1 MDSGN
6 VKKKIQK
13 NTEKKTIQKSKNWK
27 PKKVW
32 TILWIEKVIIL
43 QWQKMVT
50 PCMYFK
56 LMVFDQISN
65 VSHLECREIV
75 EKAIENWELE
85 CTDCTENRFLKDFDL
100 LKEKTEEPGRKLG
113 KENREKQKENT

>member
-1 MDSGN
+1 MDRKGDN
-6 VKKKIQK
+6 FAVTK
-13 NTEKKTIQKSKNWK
+13 NGD
-27 PKKVW
+27 P
-32 TILWIEKVIIL
+32 
-43 QWQKMVT
+43 
-50 PCMYFK
+50 MY
-56 LMVFDQISN
+56 VFQIDGFWSN

>member
-1 MDSGN
+1 
-6 VKKKIQK
+6 
-13 NTEKKTIQKSKNWK
+13 
-27 PKKVW
+27 
-32 TILWIEKVIIL
+32 
-43 QWQKMVT
+43 MVT